1 MRPSAL
7 CNIPSTAAVWKHPD
21 ELILAGAEQVEGD
34 ERERLGVRRVVES
47 ADGYT
52 GRFVE
57 RRAGAECLNRSAFDL
72 SAVPCG

>member
-34 ERERLGVRRVVES
+34 ERERLGV
-47 ADGYT
+47 
-52 GRFVE
+52 
-57 RRAGAECLNRSAFDL
+57 
-72 SAVPCG
+72 